1 MTRFHEVN
9 IFDQF
14 MVKIHFFQSLKKIL
28 RSYEVQMM
36 NMVILNI
43 LLLLHIIVIAEYVKN
58 TKYN

>member
-1 MTRFHEVN
+1 MTRFHVVN